1 MAVARLTHFLF
12 LPLGC
17 AGALAVLS
25 LLPALAGQ
33 TRLRWTFLAAAVFL
47 GAWNGL
53 LLARARRRR
62 RLPPVTVALRPQ
74 HYIQACAQGALLL
87 YWGWYW
93 REVYDAA
100 HLLAAQLLF
109 AWSFDLL
116 LSWTRR
122 DTCALSLGTLPIV
135 FSINLFLWF
144 RADWFFLQFLLI
156 AVGLVVKELW
166 RRERDGRRVHVFNPS
181 SFPLA
186 LGSLG
191 LVATGTTDLTW
202 GQEIATT
209 LDDAPHI
216 YLAIFLVSLPGQ
228 IRFGV
233 AWTTLSAVVTMY
245 LFGLV
250 HLALIGTYYF
260 VDAYIP
266 IAVFLGMHLL
276 VTDPATS
283 PRTAPGRVVFGAAY
297 ALSVIAL
304 YGLLGFVGAPQF
316 YDKLLAVPVLNL
328 LVPAIERLVR
338 ARAAG
343 RSNRE
348 PTRIHP
354 GVDNL
359 IVRPAGGYRF
369 AALRHWMSGAR
380 FHLASVGLWTI
391 VFTGMSG
398 AGGVGDSHRGQWV
411 TFWERACAEDLP
423 NACRHFAVLVSTYC
437 DRGSGWACNEYGVL
451 VQPAIR
457 PALADEAFQRACN
470 LGFAAGC
477 ANLRPGRADPP
488 ARSAPELADYA
499 IVLRFP
505 KGARPAPTLLKTY
518 RLACDQGFADGCRQ
532 ACDRGDRSACA
543 PRGSGL
549 TEDLKRTIRRVIS

>member
-1 MAVARLTHFLF
+1 MAV
-12 LPLGC
+12 
-17 AGALAVLS
+17 
-25 LLPALAGQ
+25 
-33 TRLRWTFLAAAVFL
+33 VF
-47 GAWNGL
+47 
-53 LLARARRRR
+53 
-62 RLPPVTVALRPQ
+62 RPQ
-74 HYIQACAQGALLL
+74 HYIQACAQGALFL

-109 AWSFDLL
+109 AWAFDLL

-122 DTCALSLGTLPIV
+122 DACTLSLGTVPIV

-156 AVGLVVKELW
+156 AVGLAVKELW
-166 RRERDGRRVHVFNPS
+166 RRELDGRRAHVFNPS

-186 LGSLG
+186 LCSLG
-191 LVATGTTDLTW
+191 LLSTGTTGLTW

-209 LDDAPHI
+209 LNDAPHI

-250 HLALIGTYYF
+250 YLAVAGTYYF

-283 PRTAPGRVVFGAAY
+283 PRTTAGRIVFGVAY

-304 YGLLGFVGAPQF
+304 YGLLGAIGAPRF

-328 LVPAIERLVR
+328 LVPVIERLVR
-338 ARAAG
+338 RRGERFDRGTTRQRAEVESAVDSFVDTRPTS
-343 RSNRE
+343 RS
-348 PTRIHP
+348 
-354 GVDNL
+354 GL
-359 IVRPAGGYRF
+359 
-369 AALRHWMSGAR
+369 GAR
-380 FHLASVGLWTI
+380 RHRMFHARVHLASVGVWTV
-391 VFTGMSG
+391 VFLGTSA
-398 AGGVGDSHRGQWV
+398 AGGVGDTHPGQRV
-411 TFWERACAEDLP
+411 KFWQRACGEDLP
-423 NACRHFAVLVSTYC
+423 NGCRHFGVLVSTYC

-457 PALADEAFQRACN
+457 PALAAEAFERACE
-470 LGFAAGC
+470 LDFAAGC
-477 ANLRPGRADPP
+477 ANLQPGRAERPV
-488 ARSAPELADYA
+488 RSPPELADYA

-505 KGARPAPTLLKTY
+505 KGSRPASTPLETY
-518 RLACDQGFADGCRQ
+518 RLACEQGFAEGCRHASEQ
-532 ACDRGDRSACA
+532 GHFTASA
-543 PRGSGL
+543 SYF
-549 TEDLKRTIRRVIS
+549 RTLRPNQ

>member
-1 MAVARLTHFLF
+1 MAAPRQTYCLL

-17 AGALAVLS
+17 AGTLAALS
-25 LLPALAGQ
+25 LLPALADQ
-33 TRLRWTFLAAAVFL
+33 VSLRWTFLTAALVL

-53 LLARARRRR
+53 LLARVRRSG
-62 RLPPVTVALRPQ
+62 RLPAVAVALRPQ
-74 HYIQACAQGALLL
+74 HYIQACAQGALFL

-109 AWSFDLL
+109 AWAFDLL

-122 DTCALSLGTLPIV
+122 DACTLSLGTVPIV

-156 AVGLVVKELW
+156 AVGLAVKELW
-166 RRERDGRRVHVFNPS
+166 RRELDGRRAHVFNPS

-186 LGSLG
+186 LCSLG
-191 LVATGTTDLTW
+191 LLSTGTTGLTW

-209 LDDAPHI
+209 LNDAPHI
-216 YLAIFLVSLPGQ
+216 YLAIFLISLPGQ

-245 LFGLV
+245 LFGLAY
-250 HLALIGTYYF
+250 LAVAGTYYF

-266 IAVFLGMHLL
+266 IAVFLGMNLL

-283 PRTAPGRVVFGAAY
+283 PRTAAGRVVFGTAY
-297 ALSVIAL
+297 ALSVIVL
-304 YGLLGFVGAPQF
+304 YGLLGAAGAPRF

-328 LVPAIERLVR
+328 LVPSIERTFRTCAAGWLGVR
-338 ARAAG
+338 RFVAG
-343 RSNRE
+343 RSDFGGPRG
-348 PTRIHP
+348 RMS
-354 GVDNL
+354 
-359 IVRPAGGYRF
+359 AGR
-369 AALRHWMSGAR
+369 L
-380 FHLASVGLWTI
+380 HLASVGLWTVI
-391 VFTGMSG
+391 FLGMSA
-398 AGGVGDSHRGQWV
+398 AGGVGDTHRGQWV
-411 TFWERACAEDLP
+411 AFWQRACADDLP
-423 NACRHFAVLVSTYC
+423 NGCRHFGVLVSTYC

-457 PALADEAFQRACN
+457 PALAAEAFERACE
-470 LGFAAGC
+470 LDFSAGC
-477 ANLRPGRADPP
+477 ANLQPGRAERPV
-488 ARSAPELADYA
+488 RSPPELADYA

-505 KGARPAPTLLKTY
+505 KGSRPASTPLETY
-518 RLACDQGFADGCRQ
+518 RLACEQGFAEGCRYASEQ
-532 ACDRGDRSACA
+532 GHFTASA
-543 PRGSGL
+543 SYF
-549 TEDLKRTIRRVIS
+549 RTLRPNQ